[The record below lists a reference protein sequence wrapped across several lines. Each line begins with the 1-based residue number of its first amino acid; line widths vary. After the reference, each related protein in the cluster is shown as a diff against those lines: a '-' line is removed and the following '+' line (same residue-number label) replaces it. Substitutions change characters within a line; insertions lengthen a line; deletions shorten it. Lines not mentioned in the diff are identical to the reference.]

1 MGLDADGILQT
12 VGDGN
17 QFIPAVIHITHHLV
31 AVSVKNSSDI
41 ILEVLDVV
49 IGCSIVQESN
59 EAFGVIVNENPS
71 GYCFTDLKKSWSY
84 AL

>member
-41 ILEVLDVV
+41 ILEVPDVV
-49 IGCSIVQESN
+49 IGCSVIQEPN
-59 EAFGVIVNENPS
+59 EVFGIIAEKIGVEDVTSTPI
-71 GYCFTDLKKSWSY
+71 F
-84 AL
+84 